1 MKKIILGVTI
11 LVTPTIYANNIN
23 ISKEQDYWSMEKILN
38 TTHNTQPFQA
48 VAIYGNIYDID
59 FSYTKS
65 TEDKIKDNTSYKKI
79 FWEIPIFNFEFS
91 NIRAFTDT
99 KSYKSLLQLDKDFIF
114 STNNGNT
121 ELKNSGTKLIQTV
134 TINEYGFNWKSNDY
148 IDGGLLFDKGYINTK
163 VSYKE
168 YERPFNLSSNKIENV
183 TFKTGVVAFQLI
195 EKKPENGYGFYNN
208 GISFG
213 FGFWSDLERGGEKL
227 SNSLEKKPKVDYFE
241 VSLEP
246 RFIYFIKKD
255 FMLDIGY
262 LFKSTKFGISSFG
275 DTQQLQSQDT
285 IHKINFVLGYKF

>member
-1 MKKIILGVTI
+1 MINKLNPANYDEVANKQIYHSWQSIYWYKQGGKFFQHIDSYGELACFLILSKKG
-11 LVTPTIYANNIN
+11 
-23 ISKEQDYWSMEKILN
+23 E
-38 TTHNTQPFQA
+38 
-48 VAIYGNIYDID
+48 
-59 FSYTKS
+59 
-65 TEDKIKDNTSYKKI
+65 
-79 FWEIPIFNFEFS
+79 
-91 NIRAFTDT
+91 
-99 KSYKSLLQLDKDFIF
+99 
-114 STNNGNT
+114 
-121 ELKNSGTKLIQTV
+121 
-134 TINEYGFNWKSNDY
+134 DY
-148 IDGGLLFDKGYINTK
+148 IDGGLLFNKGYINTK

-213 FGFWSDLERGGEKL
+213 FGFWSDLERGEKL
-227 SNSLEKKPKVDYFE
+227 SNSLEKNPKVDYFE